1 MAHDFSIN
9 CLPAV
14 LVLAN
19 ESVAEPSEMNNE
31 ANPSGF
37 ARTRL
42 VFSPGLAKLLR
53 LFRYP

>member
-53 LFRYP
+53 LFRCP